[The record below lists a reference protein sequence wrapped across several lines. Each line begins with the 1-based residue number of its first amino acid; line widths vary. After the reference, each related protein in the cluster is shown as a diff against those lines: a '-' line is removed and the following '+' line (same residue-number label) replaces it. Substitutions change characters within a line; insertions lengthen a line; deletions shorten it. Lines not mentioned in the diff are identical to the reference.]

1 MTKNPAMRIYYIF
14 CTLPPS
20 LFVNILSCLSKTFSF
35 YNRCGIVLCSRD
47 AKFAVECDTCRMS
60 YCLVCL
66 ASGTKDPCVRCGHRP
81 SKRVEQ
87 LVHLRLKSIYKAFKQ
102 SGASLG
108 PSKSG
113 DRDLP
118 ALEDDFDGKNKSGKA
133 AAAAALARAAG
144 MSNLPSTNKGG
155 KGGGSDDFGP
165 DALAGDVGAVLQAAA
180 AAAAAGDKSN
190 RRSGHGSH
198 DFGGED
204 TGNDDISAS
213 VSANRRGS
221 ALKQSISDQFA
232 ARTEEEA
239 DAAAAALLAELDL
252 DDAKAAASAGKKSK
266 KKKKKERD
274 RAEKAAAEAKAAE
287 EDAEATAAAPEAGK
301 SKKKKKKKKGKAIA
315 AESSLPLPTPKP
327 KKERATSVDDASDAS
342 SDEEDLLMLVGG
354 GGGSKQAGKKGP
366 GGKGSTSTPIDS
378 AGQSKTSTPA
388 TSNQPS
394 PKASPLLKS
403 KDQKSK
409 SSSSDGPVRDD
420 DADDLSLLTE
430 FVQTRDVAA
439 IEALMESLKGVPG
452 KAAIRKNAKK
462 ALKKLKEELGPSY
475 SAPSFAPPPPKK
487 KEQEWVENKSTSKS
501 KSKTRKD
508 EPNSPAVANDT
519 PDTVA
524 DADQYR
530 PPEPLLKLVSQ
541 THRTVKD
548 ETGKGADHSTP
559 RTETVLH
566 MSPLVVGWVIG
577 RGGTRIRDLM
587 EDSGAKIWIDQDSM
601 GPKEARV
608 VYISGPRKSVDSAV
622 RSMKDLVAKAPVGG
636 GSGLQP
642 SSPSTSAKIGASSV
656 PAKPLTPAAPTPSS
670 TTPTKAAV
678 AAQKAATP
686 VAPSTPAV
694 PAATPPTSFAKAAA
708 ASAPVPV
715 PAQASTGVTAPP
727 TSVPTPSIVPPAAT
741 ATVSTPA
748 VQTLST
754 STSKNGVHSHS
765 LTCEPRFVPLLIGRR
780 GWTVKHIQDATGA
793 RVDIDQSVSP
803 RKIVVS
809 SSDEAAVKSAVRMVR
824 DVLNYPHAV
833 EGDQKEKEMAI
844 DGAAAELAA
853 KIQAQAQ
860 AQAMAAL
867 LAQQQQLAAG
877 QPLAVSQPQAASF
890 LAADSQ
896 PSGIPNTKTPLFPQH
911 VARSAAAGAGGP
923 SYANNASGAMQYQDH
938 RPTPQSQLDQ
948 HLSGGLDGGIASI
961 QQSMTQLQLQAAQQK
976 LQRQQLLLEQQQRLL
991 EQQARNRL
999 PPGIGGGVP
1008 PQGSLGV
1015 NPTTG
1020 AATATGADA
1029 NAGVG
1034 GDAGLGLMA
1043 NATAPEFSANAPA
1056 FQARNEPSS
1065 SGVASLSSS
1074 YHAAS
1079 TANSSNVAQGSIFGG
1094 LSGSTLLAGGSI
1106 PTQQQQQSTGQQHDA
1121 LGVAL
1126 GETGAPT
1133 TASERDIID
1142 DIFGSMGA
1150 GMAGGTDTIAGLGG
1164 GAPQWGATGLSGW
1177 GTTSNSD
1184 TFLEGQQPPSGS
1196 ASSTGATLQSLIGGF
1211 VGGQQQQEQ
1220 NNWDA

>member
-1 MTKNPAMRIYYIF
+1 
-14 CTLPPS
+14 
-20 LFVNILSCLSKTFSF
+20 
-35 YNRCGIVLCSRD
+35 
-47 AKFAVECDTCRMS
+47 MS

-113 DRDLP
+113 DKDLP
-118 ALEDDFDGKNKSGKA
+118 ALEDDFDGKGKSGKA
-133 AAAAALARAAG
+133 GAAAALARAAG
-144 MSNLPSTNKGG
+144 MANLSPSGKGGKGG
-155 KGGGSDDFGP
+155 KGGGPNDDFGP
-165 DALAGDVGAVLQAAA
+165 DTLAGDVGAVLQAAA

-198 DFGGED
+198 DFGGD
-204 TGNDDISAS
+204 DVANDDISAS
-213 VSANRRGS
+213 ASANRRSS
-221 ALKQSISDQFA
+221 ALKSSISDQFA

-287 EDAEATAAAPEAGK
+287 EEAQAAASEGDK
-301 SKKKKKKKKGKAIA
+301 KKKKKKKKGMSKV
-315 AESSLPLPTPKP
+315 AEPSPPLLSPE
-327 KKERATSVDDASDAS
+327 KEKVTSVEAFDDASDAS
-342 SDEEDLLMLVGG
+342 SDEDDLLMLVGG
-354 GGGSKQAGKKGP
+354 TGSGSKQTVTK
-366 GGKGSTSTPIDS
+366 GGKASASTPIDS
-378 AGQSKTSTPA
+378 GQSKTSTPA
-388 TSNQPS
+388 TSNQPTPKGS
-394 PKASPLLKS
+394 PVLRSR
-403 KDQKSK
+403 DQKSK
-409 SSSSDGPVRDD
+409 TASSGPFKDD

-462 ALKKLKEELGPSY
+462 AMKKLKEELGPSY

-487 KEQEWVENKSTSKS
+487 KEQEWVEKSKS
-501 KSKTRKD
+501 KSKVKKD
-508 EPNSPAVANDT
+508 ELDTSAVANDT
-519 PDTVA
+519 SDAADT
-524 DADQYR
+524 DQYR

-548 ETGKGADHSTP
+548 ETGKAMDHSTP

-642 SSPSTSAKIGASSV
+642 SSPSTSAKSGAPSV
-656 PAKPLTPAAPTPSS
+656 PAKPLAPAAPTPGSAS
-670 TTPTKAAV
+670 AKASAAALKAASLVPSATPAAPV
-678 AAQKAATP
+678 AA
-686 VAPSTPAV
+686 
-694 PAATPPTSFAKAAA
+694 PPTSFAKAAA
-708 ASAPVPV
+708 AGAPVP
-715 PAQASTGVTAPP
+715 APP
-727 TSVPTPSIVPPAAT
+727 SAAVSAPPGSTPTPPIVPPAPNAAT
-741 ATVSTPA
+741 SNHVSTSA
-748 VQTLST
+748 VQTIST

-793 RVDIDQSVSP
+793 RVDIDQTVSP

-809 SSDEAAVKSAVRMVR
+809 SSDETAVKSAVRMVR

-877 QPLAVSQPQAASF
+877 QPLAASQPQAGSF
-890 LAADSQ
+890 LAADTQ
-896 PSGIPNTKTPLFPQH
+896 PARILNTKTPLFPQH
-911 VARSAAAGAGGP
+911 VAARSATTGTDVP
-923 SYANNASGAMQYQDH
+923 SYSNANGTRQYQDR
-938 RPTPQSQLDQ
+938 RPPPQSQLDSHQ
-948 HLSGGLDGGIASI
+948 STGPDGGIASI
-961 QQSMTQLQLQAAQQK
+961 QQSMTQLELRAAQQK
-976 LQRQQLLLEQQQRLL
+976 LQQQQIMLEQQQRIL
-991 EQQARNRL
+991 EQQARSR
-999 PPGIGGGVP
+999 PHGIGGGVS
-1008 PQGSLGV
+1008 QGPLGL
-1015 NPTTG
+1015 NSSSG
-1020 AATATGADA
+1020 AGRS
-1029 NAGVG
+1029 GES
-1034 GDAGLGLMA
+1034 GLGLMA
-1043 NATAPEFSANAPA
+1043 NAAAPEFSANAPA
-1056 FQARNEPSS
+1056 FQARSESLS
-1065 SGVASLSSS
+1065 SGIASLGSS

-1079 TANSSNVAQGSIFGG
+1079 TVGGATNATNVAQGPVFGG
-1094 LSGSTLLAGGSI
+1094 LSGSALLSGGSI
-1106 PTQQQQQSTGQQHDA
+1106 PTQQQQQLADQQHDA

-1126 GETGAPT
+1126 AGTGAPT
-1133 TASERDIID
+1133 AASERDIID

-1150 GMAGGTDTIAGLGG
+1150 GTGGGADAISGLGG
-1164 GAPQWGATGLSGW
+1164 GASGWGATGLSGW
-1177 GTTSNSD
+1177 GAETSDDGTSQGVRQTTSD
-1184 TFLEGQQPPSGS
+1184 GGS
-1196 ASSTGATLQSLIGGF
+1196 NAGAGLQSLIGGYL
-1211 VGGQQQQEQ
+1211 GKQYQQQQQ
-1220 NNWDA
+1220 NNWNV

>member
-1 MTKNPAMRIYYIF
+1 
-14 CTLPPS
+14 
-20 LFVNILSCLSKTFSF
+20 
-35 YNRCGIVLCSRD
+35 
-47 AKFAVECDTCRMS
+47 MS

-113 DRDLP
+113 DKDLP

-144 MSNLPSTNKGG
+144 MANLPSSSKGG
-155 KGGGSDDFGP
+155 KGGGNDDFGP

-204 TGNDDISAS
+204 TANDDISANA
-213 VSANRRGS
+213 SANRRGS
-221 ALKQSISDQFA
+221 AVKSSMSDQFA

-266 KKKKKERD
+266 KKKKKERE

-287 EDAEATAAAPEAGK
+287 GEAEGAAAASEAGK
-301 SKKKKKKKKGKAIA
+301 SKKKKKKKGKTNAPTP
-315 AESSLPLPTPKP
+315 SLPPPSP
-327 KKERATSVDDASDAS
+327 KKERAISMDDASDAS

-354 GGGSKQAGKKGP
+354 GGGGGGSKQAGKKGP
-366 GGKGSTSTPIDS
+366 GGKGSASTPVDS

-394 PKASPLLKS
+394 PKGSPLLKA
-403 KDQKSK
+403 KDQQSK
-409 SSSSDGPVRDD
+409 ISSSNVPVKDD

-501 KSKTRKD
+501 KSKTKKD
-508 EPNSPAVANDT
+508 GPNPSAVANDT
-519 PDTVA
+519 LDTVA

-548 ETGKGADHSTP
+548 ETGKGTDHSTP

-642 SSPSTSAKIGASSV
+642 SPPTTSAKSGATSV
-656 PAKPLTPAAPTPSS
+656 PAKPLTPAATTPSS
-670 TTPTKAAV
+670 MTPTNAV
-678 AAQKAATP
+678 AVSQTAATP
-686 VAPSTPAV
+686 VAPATPAV
-694 PAATPPTSFAKAAA
+694 PAAAPPTSFAKAAA
-708 ASAPVPV
+708 AGAPVSV
-715 PAQASTGVTAPP
+715 PAPPTAGVTAPP
-727 TSVPTPSIVPPAAT
+727 TSVPTPPIVPPTAT
-741 ATVSTPA
+741 AAVSTSA
-748 VQTLST
+748 VQTIST
-754 STSKNGVHSHS
+754 STSKNGVHNHS

-793 RVDIDQSVSP
+793 RVDIDQTVSP

-833 EGDQKEKEMAI
+833 EGDQKEKEKAI

-877 QPLAVSQPQAASF
+877 QPLA
-890 LAADSQ
+890 DSQ
-896 PSGIPNTKTPLFPQH
+896 PAGIPNTKTPLFPQH
-911 VARSAAAGAGGP
+911 VARSATAGTGVP
-923 SYANNASGAMQYQDH
+923 SYANANGAMQYQGH
-938 RPTPQSQLDQ
+938 RPPPQSQLDQ
-948 HLSGGLDGGIASI
+948 HLSVGLDGGIASI

-976 LQRQQLLLEQQQRLL
+976 LQQQQLLLEQQRRLL
-991 EQQARNRL
+991 EQQARSSSL

-1008 PQGSLGV
+1008 QQGSLGL
-1015 NPTTG
+1015 NPTTS
-1020 AATATGADA
+1020 AAMAAGVDA
-1029 NAGVG
+1029 NAGVS
-1034 GDAGLGLMA
+1034 GDTGLGLMA

-1056 FQARNEPSS
+1056 FQARSEPLS
-1065 SGVASLSSS
+1065 SGVSSLSSS

-1079 TANSSNVAQGSIFGG
+1079 TANSANVAQGSIFGG
-1094 LSGSTLLAGGSI
+1094 LSGSALQAGGSI
-1106 PTQQQQQSTGQQHDA
+1106 PTQQQQQPTGQQHDA
-1121 LGVAL
+1121 LGAAL
-1126 GETGAPT
+1126 GGTGAPT

-1150 GMAGGTDTIAGLGG
+1150 GMAGGADAIADLGG
-1164 GAPQWGATGLSGW
+1164 GSSEWGATGLSGW
-1177 GTTSNSD
+1177 NAGVSNGD
-1184 TFLEGQQPPSGS
+1184 TPQEGQQPSPGDT
-1196 ASSTGATLQSLIGGF
+1196 SSTGAGLQSLIGGF
-1211 VGGQQQQEQ
+1211 LGGQQQQEQ
-1220 NNWDA
+1220 QNNWNA